1 MDSDF
6 LKKNKKQLFKIIVI
20 TIIVLILYKL
30 ITNVKATMSIFMS
43 FFAVIKP
50 FVLAGI
56 LAYLLYFPCNYLEK
70 KFSEKMKNKKIARV
84 LSIAI
89 VYILFFI
96 FLVALMAYLIPVV
109 FNSMSEIIKNAPD
122 YIESLKR
129 LVNDIPENSFLANFK
144 IDLILNKVNMI
155 TTENIKNELVKYFN
169 IDRLIGYTE
178 HVVDFIKSIVRFLMT
193 ILVSIYILFER
204 EELAIYFKKFLEA
217 RTKRKTYIKTLNI
230 IKEANEIFRK
240 YIVSQFMDAFIVGII
255 MILGLLAMQVKYA
268 VLLGFLIGLFNLI
281 PFFGALTAGIV
292 AILLTIITGGSE
304 KALKAG
310 ILILVLQ
317 QIDANI
323 IQPKIVG
330 SNLKVSRIVVILST
344 TLGGAYFGV
353 WGMFF
358 GVPVLTTLKAIIDNI
373 TDNKIRDNKIQRLV
387 NKRLL
392 IKIKKPNKNTIKRLR
407 IKNKMKV

>member
-358 GVPVLTTLKAIIDNI
+358 GVPVLTTLKAIMDNI

-407 IKNKMKV
+407 IKNKIKA